1 MDTSCLRL
9 RFTPL
14 FKNMCKSNSKC
25 SLEIVPEVSC
35 IQNLDK
41 IQWQHGDNT
50 IEYTI
55 PITYKVI
62 LKKKLVTKEDDDNA
76 IKTYHSCVDLLT
88 SSSFTILSDKSGYI
102 TKVLSDSL
110 LLNKQSEIV
119 ENEDL
124 KPTKNQA
131 TGTNINE
138 TQRTKH
144 NPVTSSNTGQVPI
157 KNIYKAKELKDEG
170 TQFINN
176 ISINNRY
183 HIEKVYLIDKITS
196 TQLMSELGNH
206 RNQSDIVSF
215 NDTSDCVS
223 SFACKM
229 DRKLSLSPICSV
241 NTDESVPDHI
251 KGRLSNFIVLQI
263 QEPKRITLNNL
274 TQFQSTIETYGFETI
289 KEIKNYDGQQ
299 GFDGIMKIDDKSF
312 YPISNNSYERVLPE
326 VRVADFMKAVE
337 KELAPIKTTLNDI
350 IRKCTLLGFVCKG
363 NQNPMSYNYVRKK
376 SKSNRVVYSFVFD
389 G

>member
-62 LKKKLVTKEDDDNA
+62 LKKKLVTKEDDNNA
-76 IKTYHSCVDLLT
+76 MKTYHSCVDLLT
-88 SSSFTILSDKSGYI
+88 SSSLTNLSDKSGYI

-144 NPVTSSNTGQVPI
+144 NPVTSSNTGQ
-157 KNIYKAKELKDEG
+157 
-170 TQFINN
+170 
-176 ISINNRY
+176 
-183 HIEKVYLIDKITS
+183 
-196 TQLMSELGNH
+196 
-206 RNQSDIVSF
+206 
-215 NDTSDCVS
+215 
-223 SFACKM
+223 
-229 DRKLSLSPICSV
+229 
-241 NTDESVPDHI
+241 
-251 KGRLSNFIVLQI
+251 
-263 QEPKRITLNNL
+263 
-274 TQFQSTIETYGFETI
+274 STIETYGFETI

-312 YPISNNSYERVLPE
+312 YPISNNSYERVKPE